1 MSHLPALGHKRKVV
15 LNRPSSSKPCTLSQ
29 LDMPPKRNKPLT
41 TVVIDMPIEDR
52 MATLHVTMLEKKMEQ
67 LTVDD
72 VETVRLVLFE
82 HDGKTYYREP
92 SKGKLF
98 TRLGPKSVGS
108 YIGRWNSRENCIQI
122 DIPDSDID

>member
-29 LDMPPKRNKPLT
+29 LDMPPKRKPLT

-72 VETVRLVLFE
+72 VETVWYSLNMMERHITANRQRVNSSYALVPNQLVHILAAGTVAKIAF
-82 HDGKTYYREP
+82 K
-92 SKGKLF
+92 
-98 TRLGPKSVGS
+98 
-108 YIGRWNSRENCIQI
+108 
-122 DIPDSDID
+122 